1 MTSKKPPIG
10 FFVTGTDTE
19 VGKTLVS
26 AALLLKLQKHHTSV
40 IGYKPVVAGI
50 RLIDGQLQNEDLLT
64 LALASNHPA
73 AKEIKN
79 ICPYVLKTAAAP
91 HLVAEKE
98 QLELDYTTM
107 LQGYQNLQNQTDAI
121 IVEGVGGFKVPFHQ
135 NKDSA
140 DFAQDL
146 GLPVILVV
154 GMRLGC
160 INHALLTVEAI
171 LSRGLTI
178 AGWVANTVGPMNL
191 IDENIQSLRQLIKAP
206 LLGIIPQIDL
216 ELASTPYTLS
226 ALQIAASHLRL
237 PEADSANS

>member
-73 AKEIKN
+73 AKEIEN
-79 ICPYVLKTAAAP
+79 ICPYVLKTASAP

-178 AGWVANTVGPMNL
+178 AGWVANTVGAMNL